1 MRSFYRGGNYNSS
14 NAYGF
19 ASFNGNN
26 DRSNTNTNI
35 GFRSALPSSQKLS
48 AHGLAISTTVIK
60 GFVSS
65 VCDGHR
71 QKNYRL

>member
-26 DRSNTNTNI
+26 PRSNTNTNI
-35 GFRSALPSSQKLS
+35 GFRSALPSKSEIVNSRVYGQHSGDKGIRFL
-48 AHGLAISTTVIK
+48 GL
-60 GFVSS
+60 
-65 VCDGHR
+65 
-71 QKNYRL
+71 